1 MACCLVARNG
11 QRYLSPRAVVAR
23 LVSEFPSVTS
33 SEEDGRRYVRGII
46 ERLLAIRQS
55 GDIPVDNGYL
65 QRLAK
70 AESGAIYV
78 YFEDWSS
85 ASLHLG
91 MVIIPEEPLFFTY
104 SSTAQERAA
113 YPLLVRCARVLDYE
127 IVDT

>member
-46 ERLLAIRQS
+46 ERLVAIRRS
-55 GDIPVDNGYL
+55 GDSPVDNEYL
-65 QRLAK
+65 ERLAK
-70 AESGAIYV
+70 AENGAIYV

-85 ASLHLG
+85 ANVYLG
-91 MVIIPEEPLFFTY
+91 MVIIPGEPIFFTY
-104 SSTAQERAA
+104 SSITQEQAA
-113 YPLLVRCARVLDYE
+113 HPLLVRCAKVLDYE
-127 IVDT
+127 IVDA

>member
-46 ERLLAIRQS
+46 ERLVAIRRS
-55 GDIPVDNGYL
+55 GDSPVDNEYL
-65 QRLAK
+65 ERLAK
-70 AESGAIYV
+70 AENGAIYV

-85 ASLHLG
+85 ANVYLG
-91 MVIIPEEPLFFTY
+91 MVIIPEEPIFFTY
-104 SSTAQERAA
+104 SSIAQEQASH
-113 YPLLVRCARVLDYE
+113 PLLVRCAKVLDYE
-127 IVDT
+127 IVDA